1 MSKEEK
7 ELDKLK
13 SIIKKLKKKKKKR
26 ARKAASMEQKVT
38 QKIIFQ
44 KGSQESNSRP
54 FPQILQQHIPSSD
67 TEFLRSVIM
76 QQNNSPLTR
85 PVVSR
90 VRPRPSYDLADQQ
103 GLNLFQPFMGITASS
118 QQPTMQPTMGITA
131 SSQPIKEEKNDDYSD
146 YENVEETVLQTP
158 TEKQP
163 YIPDEI
169 STPPEIDIKP
179 KRTYKKSDA
188 QIEKERKAK
197 EEKEME
203 KEQKKLNKYYNE
215 IAKRRRDSDMSPPWK

>member
-44 KGSQESNSRP
+44 KGSQENNSRP
-54 FPQILQQHIPSSD
+54 FPQVLQQHIPSSD

-76 QQNNSPLTR
+76 QQNNNPLTR

-90 VRPRPSYDLADQQ
+90 VPQRLSYDLGDQY
-103 GLNLFQPFMGITASS
+103 GLNLY
-118 QQPTMQPTMGITA
+118 QPTMQPNMGIG
-131 SSQPIKEEKNDDYSD
+131 SSQPMMEQKMDDYSD
-146 YENVEETVLQTP
+146 YENVDESLLRTP
-158 TEKQP
+158 MEKQP

-169 STPPEIDIKP
+169 PEAPEIDMKP
-179 KRTYKKSDA
+179 KKIYKKSDA

-215 IAKRRRDSDMSPPWK
+215 IAKRRRDSDIMSPPWK